1 MIFQPDKYG
10 YILISTYFHMIYTNW
25 IVCNIAGTEPSLCCR
40 SNIWRR
46 EERSA
51 VSARIVPGVVVIVIV
66 QIVTKRPI
74 YMFLQIPLK
83 TFFSQTIG
91 FVLGPAIQAA
101 LTPLGC
107 SQEYSEGVLRWKNHK
122 CWSQTTFAQLSLD
135 MYTLTG
141 WISVAVG
148 FLSLLL
154 FLPGVFQV
162 FVSYS
167 AGKIWRD
174 CSKSKV

>member
-1 MIFQPDKYG
+1 MVIFFYLHIFIW
-10 YILISTYFHMIYTNW
+10 YANW

-51 VSARIVPGVVVIVIV
+51 VYARIVPGVVVIVIV
-66 QIVTKRPI
+66 HIVTKLPHIHISI
-74 YMFLQIPLK
+74 YRSPLK
-83 TFFSQTIG
+83 LFFSQTIG

-107 SQEYSEGVLRWKNHK
+107 SQEYSEGVLRWNNNK
-122 CWSQTTFAQLSLD
+122 CRSQTTFAQLSLD

-162 FVSYS
+162 SVSYS

>member
-1 MIFQPDKYG
+1 MARSGFKKSSQLWIH
-10 YILISTYFHMIYTNW
+10 FHMIYKNW

-40 SNIWRR
+40 SNIRRR
-46 EERSA
+46 EEHSA
-51 VSARIVPGVVVIVIV
+51 VYARIVPGVVVIV
-66 QIVTKRPI
+66 QIYTKLCHVHI
-74 YMFLQIPLK
+74 STDPLK
-83 TFFSQTIG
+83 TSFLQTIG

-107 SQEYSEGVLRWKNHK
+107 SQEYSEGVLRWNNHK
-122 CWSQTTFAQLSLD
+122 CWSQPTFAQLSLD

>member
-1 MIFQPDKYG
+1 MI
-10 YILISTYFHMIYTNW
+10 TTNW
-25 IVCNIAGTEPSLCCR
+25 IVCNIAGTEPSLCCG
-40 SNIWRR
+40 SNIRRR
-46 EERSA
+46 EEHSA
-51 VSARIVPGVVVIVIV
+51 VYARIVPGVVVIVIV
-66 QIVTKRPI
+66 QIVTKLSYFYRS
-74 YMFLQIPLK
+74 PLK
-83 TFFSQTIG
+83 LFFSQTIG

-107 SQEYSEGVLRWKNHK
+107 SQEYSEGVLRWNNHK
-122 CWSQTTFAQLSLD
+122 CWSEPTFAQLSLD